1 MAVTISPGWGNAE
14 WASGRLDEDKNVSG
28 FSKFASRRRFDWDT
42 PPSLDDKKL
51 TTYNPSGVYS
61 EDGFFD
67 GSDPDSQT
75 RSDYTDAA
83 TERVAQSFYGTL
95 GDYGKNVGLGT
106 ASMYGMAKALGA
118 NNVGIGDAFGAA
130 ARPSIGS
137 MVSLPANMLS
147 AAFGLDNDTGWTGKA
162 YDVATA
168 ALGLALKS
176 NPITAAL
183 SVAAPLAKNLLG
195 DVTDSR
201 PREKIRDY
209 AEDQV
214 GWGRAQGAY
223 SDATAGINAGLNR
236 ANHMQNTFTDA
247 VDSGKWSKMSPAEQN
262 LMSSFVNDEY
272 NTPYSDALAGQIEAS
287 SIAALDDARLQP
299 EDVPALTDEYFGT
312 ALDAATA
319 QGGWSGN
326 KHSVNNPG
334 TAAARAM
341 ASQMGNNVT
350 PGNIAS
356 VNAAAMGVGNL
367 GDLSEHVRSLAVQ
380 GAINKAMAAGLN
392 SGNGYG
398 GRGGNFDSSGNRTG
412 SITGSGG
419 IGAALGRI
427 SDALGDNSGMGGNS
441 GRGGKDSAG
450 NTAGDKSSGVG
461 HGGFG
466 DRGGSGI
473 GGSGGLGGGAR
484 GD

>member
-1 MAVTISPGWGNAE
+1 MAVTISPGWGNMS
-14 WASGRLDEDKNVSG
+14 WAPNKLDDDSYSGLARYR
-28 FSKFASRRRFDWDT
+28 SRRHFDWDT
-42 PPSLDDKKL
+42 PAVQDDQNIKSF
-51 TTYNPSGVYS
+51 NPASVYS
-61 EDGFFD
+61 VGNFFN
-67 GSDPDSQT
+67 GSDADSQS
-75 RSDYTDAA
+75 RADYTDAA
-83 TERVAQSFYGTL
+83 TDRVASTFYGAL
-95 GDYGKNVGLGT
+95 GDYGKNIALNS
-106 ASMYGMAKALGA
+106 ASMYGMAQALGA
-118 NNVGIGDAFGAA
+118 KNIGFGDVLGAA

-137 MVSLPANMLS
+137 AVSLPSKMMS
-147 AAFGLDNDTGWTGKA
+147 SAFGLDNDTGWTGKV
-162 YDVATA
+162 YDAATT
-168 ALGLALKS
+168 ALGFALKA

-195 DVTDSR
+195 DITDTR
-201 PREKIRDY
+201 PREAIRDY
-209 AEDQV
+209 AEDKV
-214 GWGRAQGAY
+214 GWGKAQGAY
-223 SDATAGINAGLNR
+223 ANATAGINAGLNR
-236 ANHMQNTFTDA
+236 ANHMQDTFTDA

-272 NTPYSDALAGQIEAS
+272 NTPYSDVLAGQIQAS
-287 SIAALDDARLQP
+287 SIAALDNARLQP
-299 EDVPALTDEYFGT
+299 EDVPALTDAYFGT
-312 ALDAATA
+312 ALDAANA

-326 KHSVNNPG
+326 KNSVNNTD

-341 ASQMGNNVT
+341 ASQMGNKVT
-350 PGNIAS
+350 PANIAS

-367 GDLSEHVRSLAVQ
+367 GDLSEHVRALAVQ
-380 GAINKAMAAGLN
+380 GAINRALAAGLN

-419 IGAALGRI
+419 IGAALGRMN
-427 SDALGDNSGMGGNS
+427 DALGDNSGVGGDS
-441 GRGGKDSAG
+441 DSGGKDSAG

-473 GGSGGLGGGAR
+473 GGSGGLGGGAH